1 MSRFSLIFIL
11 LLSGCQLAPPAQQGW
26 APLGQGYYQLL
37 DHWPGPERQL
47 LQQAQ
52 WQNERITQQFLLSA
66 LLKHDTML
74 LVALSP
80 LGQELWRLEYQRGHQ
95 LQVSGMAPFNQPEF
109 ARQLLAQMQL
119 ALLDETVLKQRLQ
132 GLRLQ
137 QSSTARTLYDKDG
150 KLLLTVT
157 NAGQLQAGN
166 EIQIDAD
173 SYRLRITTL
182 QQDFLP

>member
-1 MSRFSLIFIL
+1 MYRFCLIFML

-26 APLGQGYYQLL
+26 VALGQGYYQLL
-37 DHWPGPERQL
+37 DHWPEAERQL

-52 WQNERITQQFLLSA
+52 WQNEQTTQQFLLSA
-66 LLKHDTML
+66 LLKHDAML

-80 LGQELWRLEYQRGHQ
+80 LGQELWRLQYQRGHR
-95 LQVSGMAPFNQPEF
+95 LQVSGIAPFEQPEF

-119 ALLDETVLKQRLQ
+119 ALLDETVLRQRLQ
-132 GLRLQ
+132 GLSLQ
-137 QSSTARTLYDKDG
+137 QSSTARTLHDKDG
-150 KLLLTVT
+150 KVLLTVT

-166 EIQIDAD
+166 EIQIAAD
-173 SYRLRITTL
+173 HYRLRITTL